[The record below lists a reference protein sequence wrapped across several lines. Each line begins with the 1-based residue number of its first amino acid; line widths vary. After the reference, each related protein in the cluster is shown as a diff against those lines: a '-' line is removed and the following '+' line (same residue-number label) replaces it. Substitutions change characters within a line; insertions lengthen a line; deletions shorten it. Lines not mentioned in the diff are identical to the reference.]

1 MPHRKGSLSRCGVSR
16 IRKSLPVKLIC
27 GVTYT
32 AENDLHDL
40 LSDLETVLG
49 CIDDRSESFDFS
61 FTSYYEEEM
70 GKYLLKCFL
79 SFRDL
84 MPPEKLPSMKL
95 RTNEIEDAWS
105 KDGKRRVNLDP
116 GYLTG
121 AKLVLA
127 SAKDFAHRLFLSDGI
142 YGDVQLQYAR
152 NRFNIQPWTYP
163 DYQTETAIQ
172 FFEKIRQKY
181 LVEVRQH
188 D

>member
-49 CIDDRSESFDFS
+49 CIDDRSESFD
-61 FTSYYEEEM
+61 
-70 GKYLLKCFL
+70 
-79 SFRDL
+79 FRDL

-152 NRFNIQPWTYP
+152 NRVNLQPWTYP

-172 FFEKIRQKY
+172 FFDKIRQKY

>member
-1 MPHRKGSLSRCGVSR
+1 
-16 IRKSLPVKLIC
+16 
-27 GVTYT
+27 
-32 AENDLHDL
+32 
-40 LSDLETVLG
+40 
-49 CIDDRSESFDFS
+49 
-61 FTSYYEEEM
+61 M